1 MKSLQ
6 HLRFD
11 QKCRQGNNSQLSWT
25 NWDVGYWVTELTLLT
40 WSQISLRLHC
50 YEMLW
55 LYIDKG
61 RSQGISKNFCCNF
74 PKNSLSLEFS
84 ISICSLAADDPF
96 LVVSMIQS
104 FTTGFE
110 KLSVLC
116 APSFNPSQ
124 DSLPILSIVF
134 FMVGRLLQTAFL
146 PFSGDWLK

>member
-1 MKSLQ
+1 M
-6 HLRFD
+6 
-11 QKCRQGNNSQLSWT
+11 
-25 NWDVGYWVTELTLLT
+25 TELTLLT

-61 RSQGISKNFCCNF
+61 RLQGISKNFCCNF

-110 KLSVLC
+110 KLSVPC
-116 APSFNPSQ
+116 APSFNSSPN
-124 DSLPILSIVF
+124 SLPIQIQLWMLILQA
-134 FMVGRLLQTAFL
+134 GRLLCLRLSLKHKLLRPQVINNFL
-146 PFSGDWLK
+146 KRLYILLLKTHLT